1 MRTHRYAGPTY
12 DVAIVGARAAG
23 AATAYLLARRGLDVL
38 LIDRGR
44 YGADTLSTHA
54 LMRGG
59 VLQLSRWGLLDEIIA
74 AGTPPVRLTT
84 FRYANDVVPIK
95 IKPSGGVDAL
105 YAPRRTVLDPI
116 LVDAAV
122 AAGATARFGVAV
134 TDVERAADGAVTG
147 IYGRTRDAQPFR
159 AGARVVVGAD
169 GFRSTI
175 AGSVGAPVERA
186 GESATAVTYGYWS
199 GLETDGYEWNFRPNA
214 ASGVIPTNGGQACV
228 FVSARPDR
236 IGRGGLH
243 VFNRIV
249 AESSPDLASRL
260 AGAVPP
266 SELRT
271 FPGLRGYSRRSWGPG
286 WALVGDAGYFKDPLS
301 AHGLTDALRDA
312 ELLARALVAV
322 FVEGAAER
330 DALAGYQQTRDALS
344 AELFDVMDVIA
355 GHGWTDAEIPDLL
368 LRLSAAM
375 TGEVEALAALP
386 PLGPARAAYAGAAG
400 CS

>member
-1 MRTHRYAGPTY
+1 MRTHRYAGLTH

-23 AATAYLLARRGLDVL
+23 AATAYLLARQGLDVL
-38 LIDRGR
+38 VVDRSR
-44 YGADTLSTHA
+44 YGSDTLSTHA

-59 VLQLSRWGLLDEIIA
+59 VLQLLRWGLLDDVIA

-95 IKPSGGVDAL
+95 IKPSDGVDAL

-122 AAGATARFGVAV
+122 AAGATVRFGVAV
-134 TDVERAADGAVTG
+134 IDVERAADGSVTG
-147 IYGRTRDAQPFR
+147 IRGRTRDGQTFR
-159 AGARVVVGAD
+159 AGARIIVGAD

-186 GESATAVTYGYWS
+186 GTSAAAVTYGYWS

-228 FVSARPDR
+228 FVSARPDH
-236 IGRGGLH
+236 IGRGGLPALT
-243 VFNRIV
+243 RIV
-249 AESSPDLASRL
+249 AESCPDLAARL
-260 AGAVPP
+260 AAAVPP
-266 SELRT
+266 TELRT
-271 FPGLRGYSRRSWGPG
+271 FGGLPGYVRRSWGPG

-322 FVEGAAER
+322 LVEGAAER

-344 AELFDVMDVIA
+344 AELFDVMDMIA

-375 TGEVEALAALP
+375 TGEVEALAGLS
-386 PLGPARAAYAGAAG
+386 PLGAPRLAYGRAVG
-400 CS
+400 CG